1 MGLAIG
7 FVLPPLC
14 THVHY
19 AHQGYSLYNVGFG
32 AGIIATVVVSLAK
45 SFGIKVESRLI
56 WSVGNNTLF
65 AVLLMSLFG
74 CMIASAVAVRGKTI
88 LESYRR
94 ILKTSGIGGTDY
106 LKDEGGATTVF
117 NMGVNGLFATLFVLA
132 VKGDLN
138 GPTICGIFTIVGF
151 SSTGKHLRN
160 IAPIMFGVYLAS
172 FTKTWAIN
180 QPSPILALLF
190 STTLAPVAGRFGPV
204 AGIIAGYL
212 HSSVAL
218 NVGIVYGGM
227 NLYNNGFAGGIV
239 AIFLVPVVQS
249 ISDRRARARGELSL

>member
-1 MGLAIG
+1 
-7 FVLPPLC
+7 
-14 THVHY
+14 
-19 AHQGYSLYNVGFG
+19 
-32 AGIIATVVVSLAK
+32 
-45 SFGIKVESRLI
+45 
-56 WSVGNNTLF
+56 
-65 AVLLMSLFG
+65 
-74 CMIASAVAVRGKTI
+74 MIASAVAVRGKTI

-190 STTLAPVAGRFGPV
+190 STTLAACSRKVWPGGRH
-204 AGIIAGYL
+204 YCRL
-212 HSSVAL
+212 SS
-218 NVGIVYGGM
+218 
-227 NLYNNGFAGGIV
+227 F
-239 AIFLVPVVQS
+239 FCCFK
-249 ISDRRARARGELSL
+249 RRNCIRRHEFV